1 MFPKILFTLALL
13 AAPIV
18 HACVIT
24 PHNITGIQLG
34 QTLAQVK
41 HAHPQAKI
49 NSEADAEV
57 GDITLITLPNNIE
70 IFALLDDNTSQIT
83 WLETPSPACHTAN
96 GIHPHMT
103 LHDAEKTLGNVRDI
117 EMSEVE
123 MRSVARFARQP
134 KWLNIRVRGGDFGN
148 IPSARFRLPLHS
160 KKFRRDARIESLFI
174 AR

>member
-13 AAPIV
+13 AAPIA

-24 PHNITGIQLG
+24 PHNIAGIQLG

-49 NSEADAEV
+49 SSEADAEV

-70 IFALLDDNTSQIT
+70 IFALLDDDTSQIT

-96 GIHPHMT
+96 GIHPP
-103 LHDAEKTLGNVRDI
+103 HDITRCRKNAGQR
-117 EMSEVE
+117 
-123 MRSVARFARQP
+123 ARY
-134 KWLNIRVRGGDFGN
+134 
-148 IPSARFRLPLHS
+148 
-160 KKFRRDARIESLFI
+160 
-174 AR
+174 

>member
-13 AAPIV
+13 AMPIA

-24 PHNITGIQLG
+24 PHNIAGIQLG
-34 QTLAQVK
+34 KTLAQVK
-41 HAHPQAKI
+41 HAYPQAKI

-96 GIHPHMT
+96 GIHPRMT

-123 MRSVARFARQP
+123 MRQFV
-134 KWLNIRVRGGDFGN
+134 
-148 IPSARFRLPLHS
+148 
-160 KKFRRDARIESLFI
+160 
-174 AR
+174 